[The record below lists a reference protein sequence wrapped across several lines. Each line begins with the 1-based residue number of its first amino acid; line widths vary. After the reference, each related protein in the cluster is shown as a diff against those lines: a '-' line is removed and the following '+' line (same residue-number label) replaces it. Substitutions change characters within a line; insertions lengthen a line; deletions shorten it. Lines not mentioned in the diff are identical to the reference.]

1 MLRFAGTAL
10 ASLVALATLM
20 LDCPGFAGAAG
31 AVRAAAC
38 APALAAGS
46 WVACVAQP
54 HRMAASANT
63 VLFML
68 LSLWSGGK
76 DALWPKLYLRRYVV
90 RRLHGNIRGGISPGA

>member
-10 ASLVALATLM
+10 ASLAALATLVV
-20 LDCPGFAGAAG
+20 DCPGFAGAAC

-54 HRMAASANT
+54 HRMAAGGNT
-63 VLFML
+63 VFFML
-68 LSLWSGGK
+68 LSLFVGRQQSIMAPIIFAQICIVG
-76 DALWPKLYLRRYVV
+76 P
-90 RRLHGNIRGGISPGA
+90 HGAIHG

>member
-1 MLRFAGTAL
+1 MLRFAGMAL

-20 LDCPGFAGAAG
+20 LDCPGFAGAAC
-31 AVRAAAC
+31 AVRASAC

-63 VLFML
+63 VFFML
-68 LSLWSGGK
+68 LSLFVSRQRSIMAHIIFAQICIVG
-76 DALWPKLYLRRYVV
+76 P
-90 RRLHGNIRGGISPGA
+90 HGTIHG

>member
-10 ASLVALATLM
+10 ASLAPPATLM
-20 LDCPGFAGAAG
+20 LDCAGFAGAAC
-31 AVRAAAC
+31 AVRASAC
-38 APALAAGS
+38 SPALAAGS

-68 LSLWSGGK
+68 LSLWSVGK
-76 DALWPKLYLRRYVV
+76 DALWPKLYLRKYVV
-90 RRLHGNIRGGISPGA
+90 RRLHGTIRG